1 MSFEPECYVVL
12 NLVMQKIL
20 DTCWEYLQAQD
31 GDNDFRVFYLN
42 YYYVLILT
50 SFYF

>member
-1 MSFEPECYVVL
+1 MSFKPECYVVL

-31 GDNDFRVFYLN
+31 GDDFRVFYLN
-42 YYYVLILT
+42 YHYVLILT